1 MRTPVRVLVVDDEPL
16 ARTGVVQLLAKD
28 PDIAVVGEAADG
40 RAAVEA
46 IRTLQ
51 PDLLIL
57 DVQMPEYDGFEV
69 LRTLPRDRM
78 PAVIFVTAYDQHA
91 LRAFEVHA
99 LDYLLKPFDDE
110 RFAEA
115 LDRAKRSLRSAEL
128 GELSRRLVGLLE
140 DRGSATPSEPR
151 LTRLIVRH
159 EGSVAF
165 VRVEDLDWI
174 EAADYNVKLHTRG
187 QVHLLR
193 ESLNALEARLDPARF
208 FRVHRSAIVNL
219 DRIRELQPYFKGEH
233 ILLLQDGT
241 RLKLSRARREH
252 LEARLGQG
260 L

>member
-1 MRTPVRVLVVDDEPL
+1 MTARVRVLVVDDEPL
-16 ARTGVVQLLAKD
+16 ARAGVIQLLARD
-28 PDIAVVGEAADG
+28 PEVDVVGEAGDG
-40 RAAVEA
+40 RAAVAA
-46 IRTLQ
+46 IAALQ

-57 DVQMPEYDGFEV
+57 DVQMPELDGFEV
-69 LRTLPRDRM
+69 LRSLPRDRM

-115 LDRAKRSLRSAEL
+115 VARAKQTLRSAEL

-140 DRGSATPSEPR
+140 ERGAAPAPETR
-151 LTRLIVRH
+151 LTRLIVKH
-159 EGSVAF
+159 EGRVAF

-174 EAADYNVKLHTRG
+174 EAADYYVKLHTKG

-193 ESLNALEARLDPARF
+193 ESLNTLETKLDPARF

-219 DRIRELQPYFKGEH
+219 DRIRELQPFFKGEH

-241 RLKLSRARREH
+241 RLKLSRARREN
-252 LEARLGQG
+252 LEARLGQS

>member
-1 MRTPVRVLVVDDEPL
+1 MSAPVRVLVVDDEPL
-16 ARTGVVQLLAKD
+16 ARAGVVQLLATD
-28 PDIAVVGEAADG
+28 TEIAVVGEAADG
-40 RAAVEA
+40 RAALEA
-46 IRTLQ
+46 IRSLQ

-57 DVQMPEYDGFEV
+57 DVQMPELDGFEV
-69 LRTLPRDRM
+69 LRALPRDRM

-110 RFAEA
+110 RFADA
-115 LDRAKRSLRSAEL
+115 LARAKQTLRSSEL

-140 DRGSATPSEPR
+140 DRGTPAPADPR
-151 LTRLIVRH
+151 LTRLIVKH

-174 EAADYNVKLHTRG
+174 EAADYYVKLHTHG

-193 ESLNALEARLDPARF
+193 ESLTALEARLDPARF

-241 RLKLSRARREH
+241 RLKLSRARREN
-252 LEARLGQG
+252 LEARLGQT

>member
-1 MRTPVRVLVVDDEPL
+1 VSPPFRVLVVDDEPL
-16 ARTGVVQLLAKD
+16 ARAGVVQLLTRD
-28 PDIAVVGEAADG
+28 PEIAVVGERGDG
-40 RAAVEA
+40 RSALEA
-46 IRTLQ
+46 LQ
-51 PDLLIL
+51 ALRPDLVIL
-57 DVQMPEYDGFEV
+57 DVQMPEMDGFEV
-69 LRTLPRDRM
+69 LRALPVEQM
-78 PAVIFVTAYDQHA
+78 PGVIFVTAYDQHA
-91 LRAFEVHA
+91 LQAFEVHA
-99 LDYLLKPFDDE
+99 VDYLLKPFDDT

-115 LDRAKRSLRSAEL
+115 VARAKRNLRSAEL

-140 DRGSATPSEPR
+140 QGAPRTAEPA
-151 LTRLIVRH
+151 LTRLIVKH
-159 EGSVAF
+159 EGRVSF

-174 EAADYNVKLHTRG
+174 EAADYYVKLHVQG

-193 ESLNALEARLDPARF
+193 ESLNTLETRLDPSRF

-252 LEARLGQG
+252 LEARLGQA